1 MIRMNILLMRHA
13 KSSWD
18 HPGLADHD
26 RPLAERGKRDAPKM
40 GRMLKK
46 TGLTPGHII
55 TSTARRAL
63 ETANLVA
70 GHSGFNPEK
79 IETDR
84 GLYFSSSEDYLKA
97 IQRTSHKVETVMLV
111 GHNPLME
118 EVCSQLVT
126 MRDRLSVRF
135 PTAAIA
141 CLRFDGRSWSD
152 CEPGV
157 NQLVWFVNPKIISKI
172 L

>member
-1 MIRMNILLMRHA
+1 MNILLMRHA

-18 HPGLADHD
+18 DPGLTDHE
-26 RPLAERGKRDAPKM
+26 RPLADRGKRDAPKM
-40 GRMLKK
+40 GRMLKIS
-46 TGLTPGHII
+46 GFTPGHII
-55 TSTARRAL
+55 SSTARRAV
-63 ETANLVA
+63 ETAKLVA
-70 GHSGFNPEK
+70 GHSSFDPEK

-84 GLYFSSSEDYLKA
+84 GLYFSSSDDYVKA
-97 IQRTSHKVETVMLV
+97 IQRTSQKVETVMLV

-126 MRDRLSVRF
+126 MMDRLSVRF
-135 PTAAIA
+135 PTAAVA

-157 NQLVWFVNPKIISKI
+157 NQLVWFVNPKMISG
-172 L
+172 LL